1 MLFWN
6 LHKYTHITCMKLF
19 YKNLPVFINWLITR
33 LFSNIKFLFLLLSS
47 YLHCRWA
54 DLVELEKDKRIHQ
67 KVKRFKAKQQLN
79 SFITEV
85 RNVRVC
91 MQVWFVL
98 SHLFTCKRVSVVS
111 RWMMS
116 LLTQITLRWTAFWT
130 FRRAQMRMERCFDP
144 ALVSLTRAHALT

>member
-6 LHKYTHITCMKLF
+6 LHKYTPITCMKLF
-19 YKNLPVFINWLITR
+19 YRNLPVSINRLITCV
-33 LFSNIKFLFLLLSS
+33 FSTIEFLFLLLSS

-85 RNVRVC
+85 REVHVC
-91 MQVWFVL
+91 VQVWFVL
-98 SHLFTCKRVSVVS
+98 SHLFTFKRVSVVC
-111 RWMMS
+111 RWMTS

-144 ALVSLTRAHALT
+144 ALVSLTHVCTH